1 MGCYLDTSTILYI
14 LYAAQDNSSS
24 LNAVLAIRMFGHSC
38 FKVFFYFFCSIFFLH
53 FLFFLF
59 SFLTLLILPQ
69 WPGFLFYFPLYLLS
83 FVVLLAVYIFFFT
96 FVLTFYID
104 LFPVYVVFHFN
115 FFHLSNYNF
124 CICLYTAI
132 L

>member
-1 MGCYLDTSTILYI
+1 MQPRTTPLHSMRCWQIECLDTRVLRFFFNSFVLSFSFILSLFFFFNSI
-14 LYAAQDNSSS
+14 NSSPVTWIS
-24 LNAVLAIRMFGHSC
+24 LL
-38 FKVFFYFFCSIFFLH
+38 
-53 FLFFLF
+53 
-59 SFLTLLILPQ
+59 
-69 WPGFLFYFPLYLLS
+69 FPLLFIEFCCTFSCLH
-83 FVVLLAVYIFFFT
+83 FFFT